1 MELSPSR
8 HALMP
13 SYCASSLLSGIFV
26 RYSLPFVRY
35 STLLIRSYCDTF
47 EECQLRSDQYLGKMY
62 NSLYSSSVME
72 KKYKEKNPTNFQMVT
87 DEMNKKESDI
97 TKWLK
102 VYYFLLS
109 HSIILENI

>member
-1 MELSPSR
+1 M
-8 HALMP
+8 
-13 SYCASSLLSGIFV
+13 
-26 RYSLPFVRY
+26 
-35 STLLIRSYCDTF
+35 
-47 EECQLRSDQYLGKMY
+47 RSDQYLGKMY

-87 DEMNKKESDI
+87 DAMNKKESDI

>member
-1 MELSPSR
+1 
-8 HALMP
+8 
-13 SYCASSLLSGIFV
+13 
-26 RYSLPFVRY
+26 
-35 STLLIRSYCDTF
+35 
-47 EECQLRSDQYLGKMY
+47 
-62 NSLYSSSVME
+62 ME

-87 DEMNKKESDI
+87 DAMNKKESDI